1 MAKQKLNI
9 EPKGFPIAMSEPYKS
24 LKGIGNQF
32 INIPLDLLDEIDNQP
47 FPINEEKVEQIADS
61 IETVGVIEPL
71 IVTENLGRY
80 KILSGRHRYRACQK
94 LGKNEIPCYIKKVT
108 PDVERYILIAT
119 NTDRNNEYAPTVYA
133 KAYAEQLELMKKLGK
148 KATVSAIADQNGLS
162 RKQIYRYIRITYLT
176 EDWQKWVDRGI
187 IGMLVAVELSF
198 LSETKQTALYK
209 HLIGTGIAEN
219 AISRNIMTVDTAK
232 MIHSVAD
239 TISDEEFA
247 ENIEKIIF
255 GHYNKN
261 QPVEEVVEPISETET
276 AETVEETPMPKEE
289 KIKKPK
295 DKTVPE
301 KKSAVEEVSEDTEIE
316 ETSVAEV
323 SEDTAVEEDT
333 EIEETEVEEI
343 PETDN
348 SDNDFEKIIKGYMLV
363 ALHDYGMDCDKETI
377 DELYQRINS
386 STALDLYNK
395 ICQL

>member
-9 EPKGFPIAMSEPYKS
+9 EPKGFPTAMSEPYKS

-47 FPINEEKVEQIADS
+47 FPINEEKVEQSADS

-71 IVTENLGRY
+71 IVTENFGRY

-162 RKQIYRYIRITYLT
+162 RKQIYRYVRLTYLI
-176 EDWQKWVDRGI
+176 EDFQKWVDKDI
-187 IGMLVAVELSF
+187 IRMLSAVELSF
-198 LSETKQTALYK
+198 LSEEKQNALYK
-209 HLIGTGIAEN
+209 HLIGTGIAES
-219 AISRNIMTVDTAK
+219 AISRNILTVETAK
-232 MIHSVAD
+232 KIHLVAD

-255 GHYNKN
+255 GHYGTN
-261 QPVEEVVEPISETET
+261 QTAETVTEAIEPVAETVEPVITTET
-276 AETVEETPMPKEE
+276 AETIDETPMPKEE
-289 KIKKPK
+289 KIEKP
-295 DKTVPE
+295 TATPE
-301 KKSAVEEVSEDTEIE
+301 KKTPIAEEKEISYNSTVEEIAD
-316 ETSVAEV
+316 
-323 SEDTAVEEDT
+323 D
-333 EIEETEVEEI
+333 TEVEEVTATA
-343 PETDN
+343 ETKD
-348 SDNDFEKIIKGYMLV
+348 DDFANIIKGYMLI
-363 ALHDYGMDCDKETI
+363 ALHDYGMECDKDTI

-386 STALDLYNK
+386 STALDVYNK
-395 ICQL
+395 LSE